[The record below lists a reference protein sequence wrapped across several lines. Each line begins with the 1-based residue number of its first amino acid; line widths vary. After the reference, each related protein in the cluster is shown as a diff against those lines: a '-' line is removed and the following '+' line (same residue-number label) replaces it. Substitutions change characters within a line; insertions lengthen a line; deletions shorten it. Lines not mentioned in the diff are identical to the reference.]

1 MRDVA
6 ATAGNDATTIETRT
20 TTVVDPPPAGK
31 GDGVIDEPGRLV
43 TNILWI
49 AAVLTLC
56 ASVVTLVAILALL
69 AFTPADPPAA
79 IDAATLV
86 AVLSSILTGLLG
98 LFVARPQR

>member
-1 MRDVA
+1 MDDRTTV
-6 ATAGNDATTIETRT
+6 TTTTATT
-20 TTVVDPPPAGK
+20 VDPPPPEKA
-31 GDGVIDEPGRLV
+31 DGVIDEPGRLV
-43 TNILWI
+43 TNLLWI

-56 ASVVTLVAILALL
+56 ASVLTLVAILALL

-86 AVLSSILTGLLG
+86 AVLSSVLTGLLG

>member
-1 MRDVA
+1 MVTTDDRTTV
-6 ATAGNDATTIETRT
+6 TTTTATT
-20 TTVVDPPPAGK
+20 VDPPPADAR
-31 GDGVIDEPGRLV
+31 DGVIDEPGRLV

-56 ASVVTLVAILALL
+56 ASELTLVAILALL

-86 AVLSSILTGLLG
+86 AVQSAILTGLLG